1 MSERLTRVASW
12 WTSGDSGLELTLPG
26 AVDGSHGT
34 GNASDVE
41 VLCRGTEAR
50 RSLLIRTLLLAP
62 QEAEKLAEKVAQKE
76 ASSKNGLRVKK
87 GEKDVVAKPAP
98 ASVAENI

>member
-1 MSERLTRVASW
+1 M
-12 WTSGDSGLELTLPG
+12 
-26 AVDGSHGT
+26 
-34 GNASDVE
+34 
-41 VLCRGTEAR
+41 
-50 RSLLIRTLLLAP
+50 AP